1 MKNTT
6 YIIAEAG
13 VNHNGSFEMACKL
26 VDIAKAAGADAVK
39 FQTFNTDLLVTKKA
53 PQAAY
58 QSENMGKS
66 ISQYEM
72 LKKLELSFQEF
83 HNLSVYCHA
92 QNIEFLSTPFDTK
105 SVDFLVDNIHIK
117 TIKIPSGEL
126 TNSPFIHYIST
137 KRLPII
143 LSTGMATI
151 KEIHDALSFIAYGLS
166 FPSKDVQL
174 DCVKSFYKTEAS
186 QKILKDY
193 VTVLHCTTS
202 YPTELEDVNL
212 NSMGYLREELM
223 LSIGFSDHS
232 EGILVPIAAVAK
244 GAKVIEKHFTMNKS
258 LPGPDHKAS
267 LNPTEL
273 ADMVTG
279 IRLIEKTLGTLKKE
293 PTNREMKNRDAAR
306 KSLFIS
312 KDILAGE
319 TFSKN
324 HICIKRPG
332 NGMSPLQYWNLLGK
346 QSSKDY
352 KEGDMIEE

>member
-1 MKNTT
+1 MKT

-13 VNHNGSFEMACKL
+13 VNHNGSFDMACKL

-39 FQTFNTDLLVTKKA
+39 FQTFNTDLLVTKNAK
-53 PQAAY
+53 QASY
-58 QSENMGKS
+58 QSKNMGKNTT
-66 ISQYEM
+66 QYEM

-83 HNLSVYCHA
+83 HNLSLYCHA
-92 QNIEFLSTPFDTK
+92 QNIEFLSTPFDTE
-105 SVDFLVDNIHIK
+105 SVDFLVDNIRIK

-126 TNSPFIHYIST
+126 TNSPFVHYIST

-143 LSTGMATI
+143 LSTGMATLE
-151 KEIHDALSFIAYGLS
+151 EIHDALSFIAYGLS
-166 FPSKDVQL
+166 FPSKDVEI
-174 DCVKSFYKTEAS
+174 DCVKSFYKTEAA

-212 NSMGYLREELM
+212 NSMGYLRDELM

-244 GAKVIEKHFTMNKS
+244 GATVIEKHFTIDKS
-258 LPGPDHKAS
+258 LQGPDHKAS
-267 LNPTEL
+267 LNPKEL
-273 ADMVTG
+273 VDMVTG
-279 IRLIEKTLGTLKKE
+279 IRIIEKTLGTLKKE
-293 PTNREMKNRDAAR
+293 PTYREMKNREAAR
-306 KSLFIS
+306 KSLFVS
-312 KDILAGE
+312 KDIFEGE
-319 TFSKN
+319 AFTTE
-324 HICIKRPG
+324 HISIKRPG
-332 NGMSPLQYWNLLGK
+332 NGMSPVQYWDILGK